1 MRIRGFLRADWTD
14 TTPEAQHTRTER
26 ERALTER
33 TEAQLTPILDAL
45 MTDLRQAGLS
55 EAQLLW
61 WAINI
66 VESAMGTIQER
77 ARGGSRPSAQ
87 PSWAELP

>member
-1 MRIRGFLRADWTD
+1 MANWTD
-14 TTPEAQHTRTER
+14 TTPEAQHTRAER
-26 ERALTER
+26 ERALTDR
-33 TEAQLTPILDAL
+33 AEAQLTPILDDI
-45 MTDLRQAGLS
+45 MRELREAGLS

-66 VESAMGTIQER
+66 VEAAMNNIQQR
-77 ARGGSRPSAQ
+77 ARGDSPQPAQ